1 MGRAHHRHHG
11 QRHQDDGQRQARGD
25 QERHDAVDGAAE
37 VAGHD
42 AQRRADQPAHQR
54 DGQADQRRDAYAV
67 QGAGQDVAAQLVGA
81 QDVVPVAAFAPDGF
95 LQPGQQVLRV
105 RVVRDQVGADQAGQH
120 QQRQHDQAEAAAGTR
135 QAVAA
140 RRGGQGRRQDGAHEA
155 ARTRGSSQ
163 PLIRSAAR
171 VRTM

>member
-1 MGRAHHRHHG
+1 MAASTVRAALQARRGDEFGIAQTRGHGARDQRIAFPQQQPQHQHHHGQGRAHHRHHG
-11 QRHQDDGQRQARGD
+11 QRPQDDGQRQARGD

-81 QDVVPVAAFAPDGF
+81 QDVVPVAAFAPDG
-95 LQPGQQVLRV
+95 
-105 RVVRDQVGADQAGQH
+105 
-120 QQRQHDQAEAAAGTR
+120 
-135 QAVAA
+135 
-140 RRGGQGRRQDGAHEA
+140 
-155 ARTRGSSQ
+155 
-163 PLIRSAAR
+163 
-171 VRTM
+171 